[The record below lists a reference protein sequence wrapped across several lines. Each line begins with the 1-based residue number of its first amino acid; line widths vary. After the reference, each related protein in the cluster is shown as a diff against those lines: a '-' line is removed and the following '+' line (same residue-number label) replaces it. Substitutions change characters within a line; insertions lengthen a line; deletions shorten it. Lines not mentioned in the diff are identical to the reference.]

1 MYDRLSAINYAK
13 TWWNKRNPQFYN
25 FDALGGDCTNFVSQC
40 LYAGNIKMDFS
51 PLGWYYNNLNSR
63 SPAFSGVE
71 PLFNYSIS
79 NKKDVGP
86 KCKLVTIDEVEVG
99 DIIQLCQRKPVF
111 NHCLIITKI
120 EESPTLETIFVTC
133 HTNDVYNKALSDYF
147 FTKIRFLKILN

>member
-1 MYDRLSAINYAK
+1 MYDRLSATMYAK
-13 TWWNKRNPQFYN
+13 KWWNKRNPKFYN

-71 PLFNYSIS
+71 PLFNYAIS

-99 DIIQLCQRKPVF
+99 DIVQLCQRKPVYS
-111 NHCLIITKI
+111 HCLIITKI
-120 EESPTLETIFVTC
+120 ESLPTLETIFVTC
-133 HTNDVYNKALSDYF
+133 HTNDVYNKTLSDYF